1 MNRLLISNSTKYR
14 LLRTVIQGVVGVI
27 ISNLDVIIT
36 HVPVLPMWSR
46 PIVAALVMAVLSP
59 IMASMGTYDLDKPE
73 LERDH
78 WEDENS
84 K

>member
-1 MNRLLISNSTKYR
+1 
-14 LLRTVIQGVVGVI
+14 
-27 ISNLDVIIT
+27 
-36 HVPVLPMWSR
+36 MWSR